1 MTSKKK
7 ILQNGLYCI
16 TGEEFSR
23 GRTNIQVVR
32 EMIAADIKTIQYRE
46 KEKHDRDKYQECLE
60 IRKMTEDAGVVFIVN
75 DDVALALSVKADGVH
90 IGQDDLPFHKV
101 RELTGRDMIIGFS
114 THSPRQAREA
124 VAMGAD
130 YIGVGPIFRTFTKK
144 DVCEP
149 VGLEYLD
156 YAVGNCPIPFVAIGG
171 IKEDNI
177 AQVAGRGA
185 RIICAVTEIL
195 EADNIREKILSLRG
209 KMELAAAN
217 KSVPPYRFLFT

>member
-1 MTSKKK
+1 
-7 ILQNGLYCI
+7 
-16 TGEEFSR
+16 
-23 GRTNIQVVR
+23 
-32 EMIAADIKTIQYRE
+32 MIAADIKTIQYRE
-46 KEKHDRDKYQECLE
+46 KEKHGRDKYQECLE

-101 RELTGRDMIIGFS
+101 RELTGGDMIIGFS

-177 AQVAGRGA
+177 ADVAGRGA
-185 RIICAVTEIL
+185 RLICAVTEIL
-195 EADNIREKILSLRG
+195 EADNIRGKILCLRE

-217 KSVPPYRFLFT
+217 KSVPPYFLNEPP

>member
-1 MTSKKK
+1 M
-7 ILQNGLYCI
+7 IELFYLNDAMQRMAAVQNQTKGQGPNPVSCM
-16 TGEEFSR
+16 TGE
-23 GRTNIQVVR
+23 
-32 EMIAADIKTIQYRE
+32 
-46 KEKHDRDKYQECLE
+46 
-60 IRKMTEDAGVVFIVN
+60 
-75 DDVALALSVKADGVH
+75 
-90 IGQDDLPFHKV
+90 
-101 RELTGRDMIIGFS
+101 DMIIGFS

-124 VAMGAD
+124 VSMGAD

-156 YAVGNCPIPFVAIGG
+156 YAVRNCPIPFVAIGG

-185 RIICAVTEIL
+185 RLICAVTEIL
-195 EADNIREKILSLRG
+195 EADNIREKIFSLRE

-217 KSVPPYRFLFT
+217 KNVPHKSK

>member
-1 MTSKKK
+1 
-7 ILQNGLYCI
+7 
-16 TGEEFSR
+16 
-23 GRTNIQVVR
+23 
-32 EMIAADIKTIQYRE
+32 MIAADIKTIQYRE
-46 KEKHDRDKYQECLE
+46 KEKHGRDKYQECLE

-101 RELTGRDMIIGFS
+101 RELTGGDMIIGLS

-177 AQVAGRGA
+177 ADVAGRGA

-195 EADNIREKILSLRG
+195 EADNIREKILSLRE

-217 KSVPPYRFLFT
+217 KSVPHTR

>member
-1 MTSKKK
+1 
-7 ILQNGLYCI
+7 
-16 TGEEFSR
+16 
-23 GRTNIQVVR
+23 
-32 EMIAADIKTIQYRE
+32 MIAADIKTIQYRE
-46 KEKHDRDKYQECLE
+46 KEKHGRDKYQECLE

-101 RELTGRDMIIGFS
+101 RELTGGDMIIGLS

-177 AQVAGRGA
+177 ADVAGRGA
-185 RIICAVTEIL
+185 RLICAVTEIL
-195 EADNIREKILSLRG
+195 EADNIREKILSLRE

-217 KSVPPYRFLFT
+217 KSVPHIVGGKNN